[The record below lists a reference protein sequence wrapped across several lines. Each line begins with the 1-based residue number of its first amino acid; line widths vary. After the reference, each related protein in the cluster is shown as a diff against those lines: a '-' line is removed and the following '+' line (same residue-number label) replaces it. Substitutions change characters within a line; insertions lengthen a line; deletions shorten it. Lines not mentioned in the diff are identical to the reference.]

1 MDSMPPCHNLLD
13 IAKTRRRLAF
23 MRACDLMHG
32 VRQYNADTCA
42 DMDKA
47 LDEYD
52 SASRQVR
59 ELTEKEN
66 SEVEP

>member
-1 MDSMPPCHNLLD
+1 
-13 IAKTRRRLAF
+13 
-23 MRACDLMHG
+23 
-32 VRQYNADTCA
+32 
-42 DMDKA
+42 MDKA

-66 SEVEP
+66 SEKENSEVKL